1 MNTNSKSNKTI
12 TIDFLYLDTS
22 ICTRCQDTENSIEA
36 SLQQI
41 SELLN
46 TLSYQVK
53 LNKIHIETKAQAM
66 KYQFISSPTIR
77 VNNVDIQLDVQ
88 EIHCDTCSSL
98 TDGAAVDCRVWEYQ
112 GKTYSAPPKG
122 LIIDGILRLVYQNT
136 NLISGDNLTYSLPE
150 NLEQY
155 FDRQDKLCAN
165 VSKEG
170 TTRSDGSPCC
180 EPSCCS

>member
-77 VNNVDIQLDVQ
+77 
-88 EIHCDTCSSL
+88 S
-98 TDGAAVDCRVWEYQ
+98 
-112 GKTYSAPPKG
+112 
-122 LIIDGILRLVYQNT
+122 
-136 NLISGDNLTYSLPE
+136 
-150 NLEQY
+150 
-155 FDRQDKLCAN
+155 
-165 VSKEG
+165 
-170 TTRSDGSPCC
+170 
-180 EPSCCS
+180 